1 MVYFLALVVAVG
13 ATTATP
19 TPLEW
24 QSDYGKA
31 LVATRADSRPLLVVL
46 DVPSNP
52 KTAVATKQVA
62 KDATQEKLLGAYQL
76 CRVDAS
82 TAYGKKV
89 AKAFGASSFPYTAI
103 LDKSASVVLCRKV
116 GQLSNDQWQKTLAKY
131 QKGDRKS
138 KVLHTTAYRGNQMQS
153 NVYPSVVIPADCPSC
168 RLRVQQ

>member
-1 MVYFLALVVAVG
+1 MVHFLALVIAAG
-13 ATTATP
+13 ATAATP
-19 TPLEW
+19 TQLEW

-31 LVATRADSRPLLVVL
+31 LAATRADNRPLLVVL

-52 KTAVATKQVA
+52 KTAVATQQVA
-62 KDATQEKLLGAYQL
+62 KDAAQEKLLGAYQL
-76 CRVDAS
+76 CHVDAS

-131 QKGDRKS
+131 QTGERNAKIAR
-138 KVLHTTAYRGNQMQS
+138 TTFYRGNQAEGS
-153 NVYPSVVIPADCPSC
+153 VYPPVAIPADCPSC
-168 RLRVQQ
+168 QLRAPQ